1 MKISILVLCLL
12 VAAGSAVWA
21 GDVLLSLSLDWMFNL
36 KLGVEVPL
44 APWFALRADLGGS
57 FSGTIVGDLF
67 AVLHA
72 MPPSTPL
79 RLALLVGV
87 PNASIVPTCPPA
99 GMVSFG
105 GAILAG
111 YRFTER
117 FGMDLRVG
125 AGFPLFF
132 EEDRPMIQDLPD
144 FPLGLWPDVT
154 LSAFLRL

>member
-1 MKISILVLCLL
+1 MKVSILVLCLIA
-12 VAAGSAVWA
+12 AAGSAAW
-21 GDVLLSLSLDWMFNL
+21 GGGVLLCLSLDWML
-36 KLGVEVPL
+36 SLRLGVEVPL
-44 APWFALRADLGGS
+44 APWFALRTDWGGS
-57 FSGTIVGDLF
+57 LYGTIVGDLL

-72 MPPSTPL
+72 MPPASPL
-79 RLALLVGV
+79 RIALLVGV
-87 PNASIVPTCPPA
+87 PNASIVPICPPA

-111 YRFTER
+111 YRVTER
-117 FGMDLRVG
+117 IGIDVRVG

-132 EEDRPMIQDLPD
+132 EEDRPMIRELPA